1 MSRAALNNFFKME
14 SSAGILLVIA
24 AAGALVIANTPLGS
38 IYESV
43 LGTRL
48 YVGLGDFSIDKPL
61 LLWINDG
68 LMALFFL
75 LIGLEVKREILQGQL
90 SSKDQVILPAVG
102 AAGGFAVPALIYAW
116 INWDNPLTIDGW
128 AIPAA
133 TDIAFALGILTL
145 LGDRVPLSL
154 KLFLTSVAIF
164 DDIAAIVVI
173 ALFYTDELSVT
184 SLILAAI
191 GLVGLLIINKSGV
204 KRLAPYM
211 VLGTAIWVCVLKS
224 GVHATLAGF
233 TVALFV
239 PMHGKSEVDSPL
251 LNLEH
256 NLHPWVAFAILPIF
270 AFSNAGIS
278 FAGIDRDVAMGPVA
292 LGIAAGLFFGK
303 QAGVFGAV
311 WLSVKLGLARLP
323 DNAGWLAIYGIALLT
338 GIGFTMSLFIA
349 SLAFEHGAFDQA
361 VAARVGVLAGS
372 LLSGTAGY
380 VMLRMSL
387 AGRDN

>member
-1 MSRAALNNFFKME
+1 MSRNALNNFFKME
-14 SSAGILLVIA
+14 SSAGILLVLA
-24 AAGALVIANTPLGS
+24 AVGALVIANTPLGS
-38 IYESV
+38 VYDSV
-43 LGTRL
+43 LSTRM
-48 YVGLGDFSIDKPL
+48 YVGLGEFAVDKPL

-75 LIGLEVKREILQGQL
+75 LIGLEVKREVLQGQL
-90 SSKDQVILPAVG
+90 SSRDQIVLPAVG
-102 AAGGFAVPALIYAW
+102 AAGGFIAPALIYAW
-116 INWDNPLTIDGW
+116 INWDNPATIDGW

-133 TDIAFALGILTL
+133 TDIAFALGVLTL

-173 ALFYTDELSVT
+173 ALFYTDELSVQ
-184 SLILAAI
+184 SLVLAGI
-191 GLVGLLIINKSGV
+191 GLVGLLIMNKSGV

-211 VLGTAIWVCVLKS
+211 VLGTAIWICVLKS

-239 PMHGKSEVDSPL
+239 PMKGKADDSPL

-270 AFSNAGIS
+270 AFSNAGVS
-278 FAGIDRDVAMGPVA
+278 FSGIDRDVAMGPVA
-292 LGIAAGLFFGK
+292 LGIAAGLFLGK

-311 WLSVKLGLARLP
+311 WIAVKLGLARLP
-323 DNAGWLAIYGIALLT
+323 DNVRWLSIYGVALLT

-372 LLSGTAGY
+372 ILSGTIG
-380 VMLRMSL
+380 VLILRMSL
-387 AGRDN
+387 MARDNN